1 MTKYTVYEIE
11 KLTSGKLSKYKLN
24 KAIEEGRLKAEKASF
39 TKKGRGTP
47 KYYVHEEELESYLKE
62 MNQSSHRHIS
72 LMDDTLKEGLEERIK
87 SIVGYTLEQNQD
99 VIMRHNGELETLRKR
114 LHMLETRLGT
124 ETTDD
129 SIYESVNLDHNQKTL
144 RRHELLNKLE
154 TLGIF
159 DVKERKDVLE
169 ELHRIA

>member
-11 KLTSGKLSKYKLN
+11 KLTNGKLSKYKLN
-24 KAIEEGRLKAEKASF
+24 RAIEEGRLKAEEAGF

-47 KYYVHEEELESYLKE
+47 KYYVYEEDLQVYLRHLNE
-62 MNQSSHRHIS
+62 SSHRHIT
-72 LMDDTLKEGLEERIK
+72 LMDDSLREGLDERIR

-99 VIMRHNGELETLRKR
+99 VIMRHNGELELLKKR
-114 LHMLETRLGT
+114 LHMLETKLGT
-124 ETTDD
+124 DVDD
-129 SIYESVNLDHNQKTL
+129 DGLYEPINMDQHQKTL

-154 TLGIF
+154 SLGMF
-159 DVKERKDVLE
+159 DVKERKEVLE